1 MFPGTKGRNLM
12 NPRNSGRIRNILFW
26 LFDEV
31 SDNTEGLRPE
41 EYGAEE
47 ASAAHARVT
56 TSFKNTAWE

>member
-12 NPRNSGRIRNILFW
+12 NAESTKFRENKKYFIR

-41 EYGAEE
+41 DY
-47 ASAAHARVT
+47 
-56 TSFKNTAWE
+56 